1 MNGERAGRES
11 EEEPAMAEDTSN
23 LIRTWRRQLRMTQE
37 EFAREIAVTVSTVNR
52 WENGHAA
59 PSKLAWRAVRE
70 FARRRG
76 LIGNPFR
83 KDAPAE
89 DEPTERARVAQPAPV
104 EAAVPPALP
113 AASTLAATSWRA
125 ERAGRASH

>member
-1 MNGERAGRES
+1 
-11 EEEPAMAEDTSN
+11 MADDTSN

-59 PSKLAWRAVRE
+59 PSKLAWRVVRE
-70 FARRRG
+70 FGRKRG

-83 KDAPAE
+83 KAGSTE
-89 DEPTERARVAQPAPV
+89 DEPSEPGSSFGADAEQD
-104 EAAVPPALP
+104 AVPPALSASAPP
-113 AASTLAATSWRA
+113 ADWR
-125 ERAGRASH
+125 

>member
-1 MNGERAGRES
+1 MTDDSR
-11 EEEPAMAEDTSN
+11 N

-52 WENGHAA
+52 WENNHAA

-83 KDAPAE
+83 KTPTE
-89 DEPTERARVAQPAPV
+89 DEPTERAGSSSGSPEPAPV
-104 EAAVPPALP
+104 DETVPPALSAAP
-113 AASTLAATSWRA
+113 ALAADWHE
-125 ERAGRASH
+125 ERARRASH

>member
-1 MNGERAGRES
+1 MMGEPPNAKDEGES
-11 EEEPAMAEDTSN
+11 AMADDTSN

-70 FARRRG
+70 FGRRRG

-83 KDAPAE
+83 KATASE
-89 DEPTERARVAQPAPV
+89 DDPTDSIASPGREPRAHD
-104 EAAVPPALP
+104 EDLVPPALSASP
-113 AASTLAATSWRA
+113 ALAADWR
-125 ERAGRASH
+125 

>member
-1 MNGERAGRES
+1 
-11 EEEPAMAEDTSN
+11 MADDTSN
-23 LIRTWRRQLRMTQE
+23 LIRTWRRDLRMTQE

-59 PSKLAWRAVRE
+59 PSKLAWRAVHE

-83 KDAPAE
+83 KVTASE
-89 DEPTERARVAQPAPV
+89 DEPTEPSSSLGV
-104 EAAVPPALP
+104 ESEHEDVPPALS
-113 AASTLAATSWRA
+113 ASAPSADWR
-125 ERAGRASH
+125 

>member
-1 MNGERAGRES
+1 
-11 EEEPAMAEDTSN
+11 MADDTSN

-59 PSKLAWRAVRE
+59 PSKLAWRVVRE
-70 FARRRG
+70 FGRKRG

-83 KDAPAE
+83 KAGSTE
-89 DEPTERARVAQPAPV
+89 DEPSEPGSSIGADAEQD
-104 EAAVPPALP
+104 AVPPALSASAPP
-113 AASTLAATSWRA
+113 ADWR
-125 ERAGRASH
+125 

>member
-1 MNGERAGRES
+1 
-11 EEEPAMAEDTSN
+11 MAEDTSN

-76 LIGNPFR
+76 LIGNPFV
-83 KDAPAE
+83 KAATKE
-89 DEPTERARVAQPAPV
+89 DEPTEPTSCLAIEPG
-104 EAAVPPALP
+104 EEDVPPALS
-113 AASTLAATSWRA
+113 ASAPTDDWR
-125 ERAGRASH
+125 

>member
-1 MNGERAGRES
+1 M
-11 EEEPAMAEDTSN
+11 EEEDPSN
-23 LIRTWRRQLRMTQE
+23 LIRTWRRHLRMTQE

-76 LIGNPFR
+76 LVGNPFHKGGR
-83 KDAPAE
+83 E
-89 DEPTERARVAQPAPV
+89 DEPKEP
-104 EAAVPPALP
+104 
-113 AASTLAATSWRA
+113 AATSKSDESVPPPLPDRSALAAASWRG
-125 ERAGRASH
+125 ERVGDASH

>member
-1 MNGERAGRES
+1 MT
-11 EEEPAMAEDTSN
+11 EDTNN

-52 WENGHAA
+52 WENNHAA

-89 DEPTERARVAQPAPV
+89 EVLTEPTWATANASEPAAV
-104 EAAVPPALP
+104 DASVPPALP
-113 AASTLAATSWRA
+113 ATSTLAAASWRG
-125 ERAGRASH
+125 ERGGRASH

>member
-1 MNGERAGRES
+1 MT
-11 EEEPAMAEDTSN
+11 EDTSN

-52 WENGHAA
+52 WENGHAE

-83 KDAPAE
+83 KDAPAD
-89 DEPTERARVAQPAPV
+89 DEPTERAWAT
-104 EAAVPPALP
+104 AAAANTPSSAAESSVPPALP
-113 AASTLAATSWRA
+113 ATSTLAAASWRG
-125 ERAGRASH
+125 ERGGRTSH

>member
-1 MNGERAGRES
+1 MT
-11 EEEPAMAEDTSN
+11 EDTSN

-89 DEPTERARVAQPAPV
+89 EEPTDRAWATANASGPAV
-104 EAAVPPALP
+104 EASVPPALP
-113 AASTLAATSWRA
+113 PTSALAAASWRGERGGPTS
-125 ERAGRASH
+125 H

>member
-1 MNGERAGRES
+1 MT
-11 EEEPAMAEDTSN
+11 EDTSN

-83 KDAPAE
+83 KDAPS
-89 DEPTERARVAQPAPV
+89 DDDSTERAWAAASPAQPAPLQ
-104 EAAVPPALP
+104 ASVPPALP
-113 AASTLAATSWRA
+113 ATSALATASWPA
-125 ERAGRASH
+125 ERGRASH